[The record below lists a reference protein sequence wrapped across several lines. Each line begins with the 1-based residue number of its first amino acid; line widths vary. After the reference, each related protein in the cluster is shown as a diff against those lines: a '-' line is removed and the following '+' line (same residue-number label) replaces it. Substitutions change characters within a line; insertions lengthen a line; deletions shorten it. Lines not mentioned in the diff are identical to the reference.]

1 MLRDYPQPMFDVK
14 NLYLWGKLIGA
25 EQEALKRGK
34 SSVCYI
40 PEKKCTGWGK
50 RGESYKAINPS
61 NYEMGENLIKLLI
74 LVTMRWGESY
84 KTINPSNYEMGRIL

>member
-1 MLRDYPQPMFDVK
+1 MLRDYHQPMFDVK

-61 NYEMGENLIKLLI
+61 NYEMG
-74 LVTMRWGESY
+74 
-84 KTINPSNYEMGRIL
+84 RIL